1 MDAPKAR
8 LTEGPVGRH
17 LIDMTVPVLFGI
29 STMMA
34 QGLIDTWFLGQVGDR
49 ELAAFGFGFPVLMI
63 VTSVAIGLA
72 AGTSSVV
79 ARAIGAG
86 DYRRARRL
94 ATDSL
99 FLGFLITLVICAIGI
114 LTINPMFRLLG
125 APEDMLPMIRSFMTI
140 LYSGVPFVV
149 VGMIGMASMR
159 ATGDTRLPSMLMVM
173 AAILNVALDP
183 ILIFGVGPIPAMGLD
198 GAATAALIARATIFV
213 GTIYLMR
220 FRLDMLS
227 FNKPDPVELRKSWRD
242 ILHVGIPAAG
252 TNAIVPLGAVLVTAM
267 IARLGTDAVAGFG
280 VATRIEA
287 MMLVIFYAMSSIIG
301 PFVGQNF
308 AAGRERR
315 ILRALWLCTLFCLA
329 AGMVI
334 AGILALLSDVL
345 PRLFS
350 DSEAVMEVT
359 KLFLWIVP
367 ISYGTYGMV
376 MVMNASFN
384 GLGKPMPAVWIS
396 VARILVLYV
405 PLAFIGLK
413 FYGVVGIFVAYAI
426 ANIVSGIGAYAWAR
440 HTAHSLCTPD

>member
-413 FYGVVGIFVAYAI
+413 FYGVVGIFAAYAI

>member
-86 DYRRARRL
+86 DHRRARRL

-413 FYGVVGIFVAYAI
+413 FYGVVGIFAAYAI

>member
-413 FYGVVGIFVAYAI
+413 LYGVVGIFAAYAI